1 MSSEIGILV
10 NTSSAS
16 QILQGALALHRM
28 GNLRAA
34 MDGYM
39 RVLKDDPQ
47 NADALYY
54 VAVVAVQE
62 GQYPDGIKLAQRAL
76 SVGPAQPR
84 LHNLLGQT
92 YVRLGQE
99 QDALASF
106 DRAIELQP
114 DFADA
119 HGNRANVLVNLRRFD
134 DALAA
139 YDRALELRPDSYE
152 DWVNRGALLQDFD
165 LYEEAL
171 TSYERAIAL
180 RPEVPAAHHNLA
192 NILRDLSQIEDAR
205 ASRKGTPPETGS
217 FDLAIAAYDKA
228 IALDGK
234 FFDAYLGRALVHLL
248 RGNWDA
254 GFRDF
259 EYRSKVGKPTYV
271 PLPQKLW
278 KGEPLPGERLVLV
291 AEQGLG
297 DTINFARFGTL
308 LAARGYDVTILV
320 RPSMRALLSTIKG
333 VTIATSPEEL
343 AKDPR
348 PLRWLPLMSVA
359 GQLGILPATIPA
371 VVPYLTA
378 SPERIATW
386 AQRLGKDGFKIGIN
400 WASGHSENLHFLK
413 RNIPLAD
420 FAPLAALPGIKLF
433 SLQKGPAVQQIAE
446 VAFRD
451 RITTLDADPNP
462 NDDLF
467 LDTAAVM
474 TQLDLIITC
483 DTSVAHL
490 AGALARPVFTALPM
504 IADWRWLLSRNDTPW
519 YPTMRMFRQ
528 SAPRDWTDTMAR
540 ITEAVR
546 AMM

>member
-1 MSSEIGILV
+1 
-10 NTSSAS
+10 
-16 QILQGALALHRM
+16 M

-92 YVRLGQE
+92 YVRLGEEQE
-99 QDALASF
+99 ALASF

-139 YDRALELRPDSYE
+139 YNRAIELRPDSFE
-152 DWVNRGALLQDFD
+152 DWINRGALLQDFD

-180 RPEVPAAHHNLA
+180 RPENPAGHFNLA
-192 NILRDLSQIEDAR
+192 NVLRDLGQIEDAR
-205 ASRKGTPPETGS
+205 ASRNRKPPETGS
-217 FDLAIAAYDKA
+217 FDLAIAGYDKA

-234 FFDAYLGRALVHLL
+234 FFDAYLGRALVRLL

-254 GFRDF
+254 GFHDF

-271 PLPQKLW
+271 PLPQKRW
-278 KGEPLPGERLVLV
+278 NGEQLPGERLVLV

-297 DTINFARFGTL
+297 DTINFARFGAL

-320 RPSMRALLSTIKG
+320 RPAMRALLSTIKG
-333 VTIATSPEEL
+333 VTIATSHEEL

-359 GQLGILPATIPA
+359 GQLGIAPTTTPAD
-371 VVPYLTA
+371 VPYLTA
-378 SPERIATW
+378 TPERVATW
-386 AQRLGKDGFKIGIN
+386 AERLGQDGFKIGIN
-400 WASGHSENLHFLK
+400 WVSGHSENLHFLK

-420 FAPLAALPGIKLF
+420 FAPLAALPGVKLF
-433 SLQKGPAVQQIAE
+433 SLQKGPAAAQIAE
-446 VAFRD
+446 VPFRD
-451 RITTLDADPNP
+451 QITTLDTDPNP
-462 NDDLF
+462 DADLF

-504 IADWRWLLSRNDTPW
+504 IADWRWLLSRDLTPW
-519 YPTMRMFRQ
+519 YPTMRLFRQ